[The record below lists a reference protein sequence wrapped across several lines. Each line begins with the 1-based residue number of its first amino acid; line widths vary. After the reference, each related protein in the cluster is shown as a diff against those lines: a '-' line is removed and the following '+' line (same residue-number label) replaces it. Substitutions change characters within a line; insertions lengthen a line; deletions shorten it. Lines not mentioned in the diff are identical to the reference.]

1 MEILV
6 VIGAAVVLFVF
17 LFSFGNAKRQV
28 SIEKE
33 IDNITSHLENV
44 GDKASQMMVNKT
56 RRRALQSLHSNR
68 QDRVEVINLSK
79 RLGTKAAGQMLF
91 AHALKEQIFQD
102 SLLNGLALED
112 SLRIM
117 AFMHF
122 FNSYLAQAGKLP
134 SDIITNINADIT
146 STIPASHFQDMK
158 MSADK
163 VGI

>member
-1 MEILV
+1 
-6 VIGAAVVLFVF
+6 
-17 LFSFGNAKRQV
+17 
-28 SIEKE
+28 
-33 IDNITSHLENV
+33 
-44 GDKASQMMVNKT
+44 
-56 RRRALQSLHSNR
+56 
-68 QDRVEVINLSK
+68 
-79 RLGTKAAGQMLF
+79 MLF

-122 FNSYLAQAGKLP
+122 FNSYLAQAGNLP